1 MSLDY
6 FGAFIR
12 LQLPEGMTEQLMEGP
27 TGPVFALSG
36 LTFLIGEI
44 LFSISSLKAGVFP
57 KIPIL
62 FFMIGFIPVPLVGIA
77 PEGVVVAGSI
87 LAGLGLS
94 WWGISLYRL
103 AGSATDVA

>member
-1 MSLDY
+1 
-6 FGAFIR
+6 
-12 LQLPEGMTEQLMEGP
+12 MEGP